1 MEFPCPWCRA
11 PVRRVGVLVRG
22 GEGEVVWYGGVEFV
36 VSGWEGVVGWVLGR
50 VGEKGEVEE
59 GWDEE
64 DEDGRWE
71 GLSWW
76 YA

>member
-1 MEFPCPWCRA
+1 M
-11 PVRRVGVLVRG
+11 LVRG

-50 VGEKGEVEE
+50 VGEKGEKGEKGEVEEVGE
-59 GWDEE
+59 GWDE
-64 DEDGRWE
+64 DWRWE